1 MITPKIKALF
11 QFIEYLHSNIENFNL
26 NNDLIKE
33 LELLNEERQR
43 VNHKRTFKDKL
54 KYDEVQAEIE
64 TKFKILQGN
73 TANLIKA
80 KAKELNVCNFDNEP
94 NYSFNGIETEIHQLK
109 ENFSKYDLPEIF
121 KHRQQY
127 IEYRTKTHKTFLSLA
142 FFIDELDEVTKS
154 LFDYFKETELNE
166 FEAFETKAI
175 QVNDLSE
182 AVELMSI
189 GKNKVSVPI
198 NSKQPRNK
206 IQFTTHEK
214 LFEAVIFSAN
224 EEQTKPIAGAY
235 EVLKEVWFFLYSDS
249 ATFNGKEVEKYKR
262 PLFVNPVIV
271 GKPEFDEFFEA
282 EITYCST
289 QNKIGIKELDFVTD
303 LTNWIEKKSKEESL
317 SIPRKRKFNEFL
329 EYLKTKALL
338 PQPIVESPFSV
349 LEWATIFYY
358 ADETKLL
365 SESHLLKTRLEQF
378 MSKHQVNTT
387 PVNFKNSYYEA
398 KRRIN
403 EKNDYPINKLELII
417 PFLKENYKQTVTKVE
432 NDIIFLEENKPD
444 Y

>member
-154 LFDYFKETELNE
+154 LFDYFKETEQNE

-329 EYLKTKALL
+329 EYLKTKALP
-338 PQPIVESPFSV
+338 PQPINNETDTEKYTTKHYLLAYLFECNAKGESFPIGNKKE
-349 LEWATIFYY
+349 LERIGNERMGAGKGNRFYKVFN
-358 ADETKLL
+358 E
-365 SESHLLKTRLEQF
+365 
-378 MSKHQVNTT
+378 V
-387 PVNFKNSYYEA
+387 
-398 KRRIN
+398 IN
-403 EKNDYPINKLELII
+403 KDLNAEKNLFEIGGEYWRKAVIELSKTPELVEKYLQI
-417 PFLKENYKQTVTKVE
+417 KQ
-432 NDIIFLEENKPD
+432 L
-444 Y
+444 